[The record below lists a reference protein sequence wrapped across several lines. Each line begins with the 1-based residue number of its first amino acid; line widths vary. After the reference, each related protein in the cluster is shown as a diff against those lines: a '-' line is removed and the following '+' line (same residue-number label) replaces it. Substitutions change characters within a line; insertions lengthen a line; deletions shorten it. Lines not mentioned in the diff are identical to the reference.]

1 MADNGNGRNPNKVS
15 EYVRLGVTVVLT
27 SGILI
32 GFGRLTG
39 SQERDS
45 QRLSSIDQ
53 RLSILSERVQSSVNE
68 GMSINV
74 HQSEQ
79 LIAAIRRIDNL
90 EESAQAN
97 HNLLVRV
104 EAQLQVQSNQMRA
117 LVEGLNN
124 RR

>member
-1 MADNGNGRNPNKVS
+1 MADSNGNGRNPNRVP
-15 EYVRLGVTVVLT
+15 EYVRLGVTVILT

-53 RLSILSERVQSSVNE
+53 RLSILTERVQSSVNE

-79 LIAAIRRIDNL
+79 MIAALRRIDNL
-90 EESAQAN
+90 EQGVQGN
-97 HNLLVRV
+97 HNLMINV
-104 EAQLQVQSNQMRA
+104 ENQLRVQSDLIR
-117 LVEGLNN
+117 G
-124 RR
+124 

>member
-45 QRLSSIDQ
+45 QRLTDIAQ
-53 RLSILSERVQSSVNE
+53 RLSILTERVQSSVNE

-97 HNLLVRV
+97 HNLLIKV
-104 EAQLQVQSNQMRA
+104 ESQLQIQSDQMRA
-117 LVEGLNN
+117 LIEGLKN